1 MPGSPSLVG
10 RKPGIKSNI
19 KLVAREGLE
28 GSNPSPGADFLDFLC
43 ANLLFFVVFDI
54 HFLFVRTLGSGFRTL
69 EALTGH
75 KL

>member
-28 GSNPSPGADFLDFLC
+28 GSNPSPGADFLWFVI
-43 ANLLFFVVFDI
+43 AILLVLV
-54 HFLFVRTLGSGFRTL
+54 GF
-69 EALTGH
+69 
-75 KL
+75 